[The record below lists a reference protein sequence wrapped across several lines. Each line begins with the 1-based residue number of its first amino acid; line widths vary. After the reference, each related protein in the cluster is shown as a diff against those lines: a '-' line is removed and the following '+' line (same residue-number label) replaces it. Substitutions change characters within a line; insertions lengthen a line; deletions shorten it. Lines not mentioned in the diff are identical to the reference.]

1 MVSHHGKGAKMT
13 RPAEPQSDPLEIP
26 ELGAS
31 HRSNVEPFLAMDVM
45 SSAARLEAGGRSIVH
60 MEVGQPG
67 SPAPQPVLRIAREL
81 LADGRLGYTEAIG
94 IRPLRQRIA
103 RHYAEAYDLDLPAD
117 RIMITTGSSG
127 GFNLAFLGAFDPGA
141 RIALASPG
149 YPAYRNILG
158 AVGIEPVDI
167 AIGPDSGW
175 ILTAEQI
182 ADAHARKSL
191 DGVLIA
197 SPANPTGTM
206 VDAGQLSEICRTCRR
221 LGIRLISDEI
231 YHGLTYGKSAASA
244 LRFTDDAIVINSFSK
259 YYCMTGWRVGW
270 MILPENLVR
279 PMERLAQS
287 LFISVPELSQRAAVA
302 AFDAGDELEAV
313 RSGYASNREFLL
325 SRMPELGF
333 DEILPVDGA
342 FYVYASVS
350 PFTDNALE
358 FAGRM
363 LEEAGVAAT
372 PGQDFD
378 RARGHRY
385 MRFSFAGSASDMRE
399 GIVRLERWLR

>member
-1 MVSHHGKGAKMT
+1 MTNSPVSRSEIGNSTISA
-13 RPAEPQSDPLEIP
+13 PLGP
-26 ELGAS
+26 S
-31 HRSNVEPFLAMDVM
+31 RRSNVEPFLAMDVM
-45 SSAARLEAGGRSIVH
+45 SSAARLEAAGRTIVH

-67 SPAPQPVLRIAREL
+67 SPAPQPVLQIARAVL
-81 LADGRLGYTEAIG
+81 QDGRLGYTEAAG

-103 RHYAEAYDLDLPAD
+103 RHYAENYGLDIPVE
-117 RIMITTGSSG
+117 RIMVTTGSSG

-158 AVGIEPVDI
+158 AFGLEAVDI
-167 AIGPDSGW
+167 EIGPQSGW
-175 ILTAEQI
+175 ILTADQI
-182 ADAHARKSL
+182 ADAHAAKPL
-191 DGVLIA
+191 NGVLIA

-206 VDAGQLSEICRTCRR
+206 ASADQLEEICKVCHSLR
-221 LGIRLISDEI
+221 IRLISDEI
-231 YHGLTYGKSAASA
+231 YHGLTYREPADTA
-244 LRFTDDAIVINSFSK
+244 LHFSGEAIVVNSFSK

-270 MILPENLVR
+270 MVLPDNLVR

-287 LFISVPELSQRAAVA
+287 LFISVPELSQRAAVG
-302 AFDAGDELEAV
+302 AFDAGSELEAV
-313 RSGYASNREFLL
+313 KAGYARNREYLL
-325 SRMPELGF
+325 EQMPRLGF

-342 FYVYASVS
+342 FYIYASVM
-350 PFTDNALE
+350 PFTGDAVE

-378 RARGHRY
+378 RIRGKHY
-385 MRFSFAGSASDMRE
+385 MRFSFAGTTEAMHE
-399 GIVRLERWLR
+399 GIARLERWLR

>member
-1 MVSHHGKGAKMT
+1 
-13 RPAEPQSDPLEIP
+13 
-26 ELGAS
+26 
-31 HRSNVEPFLAMDVM
+31 MDVM
-45 SSAARLEAGGRSIVH
+45 SSAARLEAAGRSIVH

-67 SPAPQPVLRIAREL
+67 SPAPQNVLEIAREIL
-81 LADGRLGYTEAIG
+81 QDGRLGYTEAAG

-103 RHYAEAYDLDLPAD
+103 RHYSEEYQLDLPSD
-117 RIMITTGSSG
+117 RVMITTGSSG

-141 RIALASPG
+141 RVALASPG

-158 AVGIEPVDI
+158 ALGLEAVDI
-167 AIGPDSGW
+167 EIGPQTGW
-175 ILTAEQI
+175 ILKADQI
-182 ADAHARKSL
+182 ADAHANQRL

-206 VDAGQLSEICRTCRR
+206 VDAEQLGEICNVCGR

-231 YHGLTYGKSAASA
+231 YHGLTYGGRAESA

-270 MILPENLVR
+270 MVLPENMSR
-279 PMERLAQS
+279 PIERLAQS

-302 AFDAGDELEAV
+302 AFDARDELEAV
-313 RSGYASNREFLL
+313 RSGYAENREFLL
-325 SRMPELGF
+325 SRMPGLGF

-342 FYVYASVS
+342 FYIYASVS

-358 FAGRM
+358 FADRM

-385 MRFSFAGSASDMRE
+385 MRFSFAGTAGDMQE
-399 GIVRLERWLR
+399 GIARLERWLR